1 MKTQRNI
8 KFFEYIYIFVF
19 RNILG
24 NIYIYFGI
32 FGIYL
37 LIGYRDIKMWDLI
50 LNKYSRFEKDR
61 SLRLMLN
68 VPYIF
73 P

>member
-1 MKTQRNI
+1 LN
-8 KFFEYIYIFVF
+8 IYIFVF

-24 NIYIYFGI
+24 NK
-32 FGIYL
+32 YL
-37 LIGYRDIKMWDLI
+37 LIGYRDIKMWNLI
-50 LNKYSRFEKDR
+50 LNKYSRFEKER